1 MLEENSIKTWDVYV
15 DNMVISKLAKTKT
28 LSI

>member
-1 MLEENSIKTWDVYV
+1 MLEENPIKTWDVYV
-15 DNMVISKLAKTKT
+15 DNMVISELAKTKT